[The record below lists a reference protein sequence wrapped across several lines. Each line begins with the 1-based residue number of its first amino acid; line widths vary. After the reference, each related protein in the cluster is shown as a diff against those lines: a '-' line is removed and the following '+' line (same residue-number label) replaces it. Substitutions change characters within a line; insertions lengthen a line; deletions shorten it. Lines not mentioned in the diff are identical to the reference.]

1 MPVFQYSA
9 LDPQGVEVKDEI
21 EALSEKE
28 AISKIR
34 NLGYFPT
41 KVRSRAAAKTTAV
54 KAVAKPKKRVGAG
67 GRVKIKFVT
76 QFARQLSTLQDA
88 GLPILRSLRILQEQQ
103 KSGTF
108 KRIIGYV
115 GDDIEGG
122 STLSEAMSRYPRAF
136 NRLFV
141 NMVAAG
147 ETGGVLDLILAR
159 IADFM
164 ENDQKLKSRVKGA
177 MIYPLVVLSA
187 AFCIVLLLMWKVIP
201 TFSSV
206 LVEMS
211 EGAPLPKLT
220 RIVLGASEWIATGP
234 AWFPKIPIPLL
245 GKSIKIGGWAVL
257 IATPFIIIF
266 LLRTA
271 RQFRIGRLILDT
283 VKLKLP
289 IMGQLTSKVAVTR
302 WTRTLGTLISA
313 GVPILDA
320 INVTRETA
328 GNEVYGNMLT
338 KVHNSIR
345 QGDTFAGPLRQSK
358 TVDLI
363 ISNMVAVGE
372 ETGDLDKM
380 LVKVADNY
388 DEQVEVMVGS
398 LMHLLEPVMIVVLG
412 TVVMTIVLAVFLPM
426 IQIITTLSSAA

>member
-1 MPVFQYSA
+1 MSVFEYVA
-9 LDPQGVEVKDEI
+9 LDSQGIEVKDHV

-34 NLGYFPT
+34 NMGYFPT
-41 KVRSRAAAKTTAV
+41 KVRSKMAAKTTA
-54 KAVAKPKKRVGAG
+54 KAAIRPKRRRGAG
-67 GRVKIKFVT
+67 GGVKTKYIT

-122 STLSEAMSRYPRAF
+122 ATLSEAMARYPRCF
-136 NRLFV
+136 DRLFV

-159 IADFM
+159 VADFK
-164 ENDQKLKSRVKGA
+164 EKALRLKSRVKSA
-177 MIYPLVVLSA
+177 MVYPSVVLSA
-187 AFCIVLLLMWKVIP
+187 AFLILLGLMKFVIP
-201 TFSSV
+201 SFKQV
-206 LVEMS
+206 LEEMVQG
-211 EGAPLPKLT
+211 ELNPVTTA
-220 RIVLGASEWIATGP
+220 VLGISNWIAYHY
-234 AWFPKIPIPLL
+234 
-245 GKSIKIGGWAVL
+245 GWAVL
-257 IATPFIIIF
+257 LGVPVGAIF
-266 LLRTA
+266 LLRVA
-271 RQFRIGRLILDT
+271 KQFRAGRLVLDII
-283 VKLKLP
+283 KLKLP
-289 IMGQLTSKVAVTR
+289 VMGQLNSKVAVTR

-320 INVTRETA
+320 INVTQQTS
-328 GNEVYGNMLT
+328 GNEVFANMLGN
-338 KVHNSIR
+338 VHNSIR

-363 ISNMVAVGE
+363 ISSMVAVGE

-380 LVKVADNY
+380 LLKVADNY
-388 DEQVEVMVGS
+388 DEQVDVLVAS
-398 LMHLLEPVMIVVLG
+398 LMSMLEPIIIIILGGMVMMIVLS
-412 TVVMTIVLAVFLPM
+412 VFLPM
-426 IQIITTLSSAA
+426 IQVITSLSGQA